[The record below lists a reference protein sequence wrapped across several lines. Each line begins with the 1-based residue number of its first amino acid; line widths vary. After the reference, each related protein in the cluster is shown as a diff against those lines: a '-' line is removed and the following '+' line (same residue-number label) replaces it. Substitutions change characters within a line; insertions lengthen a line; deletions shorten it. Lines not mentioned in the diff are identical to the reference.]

1 MGCWDIYCFICGNT
15 CHSSDHD
22 DYPNLNKKE
31 IILLNK
37 ELKWLNKCTMLL
49 ANNKIIHGCKEV
61 SCNNQFYKNGIKLN
75 YGIELKF
82 GDICVK
88 IYKKFD
94 PLNIDY
100 GIIKK
105 YWNQFI
111 SYDDIYNDNNMYII
125 KDPLLNDN
133 KNTIRIKKIFTQLKL
148 KKIIRPGPSV
158 SATFYKNNDIKI
170 GNNNKFW
177 IISGNKWIQ
186 LKDNVIKKKYNINN
200 NLKKNKKINTIPQ
213 IGEYNTV
220 PLFVNSF
227 EFKNK
232 MSIIEYIGTVETINY
247 IDKNLL

>member
-61 SCNNQFYKNGIKLN
+61 SCNNQFYKNGKIYESLSYYINENIYLNDYLENYGIFIHTNCWKFIKLN

-200 NLKKNKKINTIPQ
+200 NLKKIKK
-213 IGEYNTV
+213 
-220 PLFVNSF
+220 
-227 EFKNK
+227 
-232 MSIIEYIGTVETINY
+232 
-247 IDKNLL
+247 